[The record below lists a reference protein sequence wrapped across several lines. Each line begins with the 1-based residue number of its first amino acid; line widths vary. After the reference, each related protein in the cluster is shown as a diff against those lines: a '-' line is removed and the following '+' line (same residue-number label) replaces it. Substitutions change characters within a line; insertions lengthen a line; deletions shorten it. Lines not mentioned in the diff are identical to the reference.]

1 MRGFSLRTQVMISSV
16 TYANGK
22 YLGTNTY
29 ENPSFKNTYDL
40 LTNQIGVP
48 NSRVCNTTQSS
59 SGLKSNTNTLTTPSV
74 ISDLTAS
81 ASGTSGKGYQLPS
94 TTCASNSLY
103 PTWLKGIVYLHW
115 NGTSLTENIDMVTK
129 PCNM

>member
-1 MRGFSLRTQVMISSV
+1 MKYGTDPGCAGTSTGYAYAAMLSGGTAVKLVVGGSGTQNIFSGEATACGGTACNSGNNIV

-48 NSRVCNTTQSS
+48 NCAGFANTTQCM
-59 SGLKSNTNTLTTPSV
+59 GWNANTNTLTTPSV

-81 ASGTSGKGYQLPS
+81 ASGT
-94 TTCASNSLY
+94 
-103 PTWLKGIVYLHW
+103 
-115 NGTSLTENIDMVTK
+115 
-129 PCNM
+129 